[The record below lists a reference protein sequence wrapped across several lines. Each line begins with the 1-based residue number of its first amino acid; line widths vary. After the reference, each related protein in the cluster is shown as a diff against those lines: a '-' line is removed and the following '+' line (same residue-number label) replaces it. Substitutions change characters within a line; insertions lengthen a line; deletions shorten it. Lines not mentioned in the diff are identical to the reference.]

1 MRRLSVLLLLM
12 LLLAVTGAVP
22 VLAGPEVVFD
32 EPSAS
37 GAFGESISFETTFE
51 AAEAPARVE
60 LLVRTPGDVS
70 DRVNIATVERRGE
83 DRWQATVFQGGH
95 TVPNTSY
102 EYRFRAIT
110 SEGSV
115 LGPIAEHRVED
126 TRIEWQRLQG
136 DRVTVWWHDGDDGF
150 ARRALDIA
158 EEAITSA
165 GAMLGVSEVEP
176 VDFYI
181 YADSRQFRQAMG
193 PSTRENVGGQAHPG
207 IRTLFG
213 LIEPRQIDSDW
224 VEELVVHEL
233 AHLVFD
239 EAVRNPYQYPP
250 RWLNEGLAVYLSQ
263 GYVGADRSQVEG
275 AAGGGTIIPLEGLG
289 GQFPTRSTRIGL
301 AYAESVSAVDY
312 FVETY
317 GEDGLVELIT
327 SFADGTGLDA
337 AFQVATGEGFAAF
350 DDAWLASLGV
360 DRPEAYGPRE
370 SEPGPVPEAWVGD
383 PDALLR

>member
-1 MRRLSVLLLLM
+1 
-12 LLLAVTGAVP
+12 
-22 VLAGPEVVFD
+22 
-32 EPSAS
+32 
-37 GAFGESISFETTFE
+37 
-51 AAEAPARVE
+51 
-60 LLVRTPGDVS
+60 
-70 DRVNIATVERRGE
+70 
-83 DRWQATVFQGGH
+83 
-95 TVPNTSY
+95 
-102 EYRFRAIT
+102 
-110 SEGSV
+110 
-115 LGPIAEHRVED
+115 
-126 TRIEWQRLQG
+126 
-136 DRVTVWWHDGDDGF
+136 
-150 ARRALDIA
+150 
-158 EEAITSA
+158 
-165 GAMLGVSEVEP
+165 MLGVSEVEP

-239 EAVRNPYQYPP
+239 EAVSNPYQYPP

-263 GYVGADRSQVEG
+263 GYIGADRSQVEG

-289 GQFPTRSTRIGL
+289 GQFPTRSTRVGL

-327 SFADGTGLDA
+327 SFADGTGVDA

-350 DDAWLASLGV
+350 DDAWLASLGA

-370 SEPGPVPEAWVGD
+370 SD
-383 PDALLR
+383 P

>member
-1 MRRLSVLLLLM
+1 MGRLPGLVGPTLLVST
-12 LLLAVTGAVP
+12 LLAVTLGQPA
-22 VLAGPEVVFD
+22 LAQSELVFG

-37 GAFGESISFETTFE
+37 GAFGETITFETTF
-51 AAEAPARVE
+51 AATEAPDRVE
-60 LLVRTPGDVS
+60 LLVRLPGDQS
-70 DRVNIATVERRGE
+70 DRVNIAAVEPRGG
-83 DRWQATVFQGGH
+83 DRWRAAVFQGGH

-102 EYRFRAIT
+102 EYRFRAVT
-110 SEGSV
+110 EDGSV

-126 TRIEWQRLQG
+126 SRIEWQQLSG
-136 DRVTVWWHDGDDGF
+136 DRVTVWWHEGDEGF
-150 ARRALDIA
+150 ARRALGIA
-158 EEAITSA
+158 EEAIDSA
-165 GAMLGVSEVEP
+165 GEMLGVSEVEP
-176 VDFYI
+176 LDFFI
-181 YADSRQFRQAMG
+181 YSDSREFRQAMG

-250 RWLNEGLAVYLSQ
+250 RWLNEGLAVYLAL
-263 GYVGADRSQVEG
+263 GYGSADRAQVEG

-312 FVETY
+312 FVESY
-317 GEDGLVELIT
+317 GEEMLVELIT
-327 SFADGTGLDA
+327 AFADGSGLDA
-337 AFQVATGEGFAAF
+337 AFLAATGDDFAAF
-350 DDAWLASLGV
+350 DDAWLGSLGAE
-360 DRPEAYGPRE
+360 RPEAYGPRE
-370 SEPGPVPEAWVGD
+370 SESGPAPEA
-383 PDALLR
+383 